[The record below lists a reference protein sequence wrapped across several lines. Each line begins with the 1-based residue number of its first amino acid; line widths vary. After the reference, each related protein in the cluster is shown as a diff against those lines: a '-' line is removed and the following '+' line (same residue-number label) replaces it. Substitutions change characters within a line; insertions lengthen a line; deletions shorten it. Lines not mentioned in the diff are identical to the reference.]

1 MTRQRCVD
9 VPHNSQNLIYLM
21 GGKAPFVER
30 LNQQFEWAAPNRFIT
45 AHGAH
50 AENWVDYENQPSLH
64 MAHLFSH
71 AGAPWLTQY
80 WVRRIQNEVFGDIT
94 PYGGYNGDEDQGQM
108 GALGVLMAIGL
119 FDIQGG
125 ASSDPHYEITSPI
138 FDRIQ
143 IQLDGDYYPGK
154 TFVIQTKHNSPE
166 NIYIQSVKLNGK
178 PFDSFRLSHRDLI
191 QGGTLEIELG
201 PEPNKEWGT
210 GAPTSD

>member
-1 MTRQRCVD
+1 
-9 VPHNSQNLIYLM
+9 
-21 GGKAPFVER
+21 
-30 LNQQFEWAAPNRFIT
+30 
-45 AHGAH
+45 
-50 AENWVDYENQPSLH
+50 
-64 MAHLFSH
+64 
-71 AGAPWLTQY
+71 
-80 WVRRIQNEVFGDIT
+80 
-94 PYGGYNGDEDQGQM
+94 M